1 MHSILPVLVEVYDE
15 NSAQGPLHAQHDS
28 IIYGGWNPPP
38 PTLQHCNMH
47 CQSPTPLGSIMS
59 AISVHCVRTKCGT
72 VYVGGKE
79 GYRKGEGDEMVLNV
93 SFKGYL

>member
-1 MHSILPVLVEVYDE
+1 MMKIPHRDHSTHSMIP
-15 NSAQGPLHAQHDS
+15 SS
-28 IIYGGWNPPP
+28 IVDGTPP